1 VSWVF
6 VVSSTQVKSYHF
18 LYNTQR
24 DLGSIILVAG
34 TPSRLHSIY
43 IHTLMFLY
51 QKQSKR
57 INGRV
62 ISIGVTGGSLIRG
75 NGFSAAM
82 IFGLWP
88 KFRALLH
95 VRSGIVVEF

>member
-1 VSWVF
+1 
-6 VVSSTQVKSYHF
+6 
-18 LYNTQR
+18 
-24 DLGSIILVAG
+24 
-34 TPSRLHSIY
+34 
-43 IHTLMFLY
+43 MFLY